1 LKFPYAAYE
10 VDPVAFE
17 GRLLYR
23 PVIRVRL
30 TGPLGASDFWALL
43 DTGADETYV
52 TREMADLLGVVPIE
66 HALGTVHS
74 ASGTMTVLYG
84 ELGIELDDGIEN
96 CSWKSIVGIVEQDWP
111 EAILGH
117 RGVLEFFD
125 AMFLGA
131 EKSVVLSSNSQGLD
145 VSRE

>member
-10 VDPVAFE
+10 VDPVAFDE
-17 GRLLYR
+17 SLLYR

-30 TGPLGASDFWALL
+30 TGPLGADDFWALL

-52 TREMADLLGVVPIE
+52 TQEMAELLGIVPIE
-66 HALGTVHS
+66 HAFGTVHS
-74 ASGTMTVLYG
+74 ASGTMTVRYG
-84 ELGIELDDGIEN
+84 ELGIELDDGIDN
-96 CSWKSIVGIVEQDWP
+96 CSWKSIVGIVDQDWP

-125 AMFLGA
+125 AKFLGA
-131 EKSVVLSSNSQGLD
+131 EKSVILSSHSQGPE